1 MIERSRFFPVLG
13 ILLVSS
19 TFASELVT
27 SVEVPGSNLQVKLAT
42 QVGRPLDAQTIAK
55 DMRYLWGLG
64 RFEDIRVETAEHE
77 DGVAVVFRT
86 KVIPIRMLH
95 EIRIEPNTFG
105 LQIKIP
111 QGTPMTGLRAHAT
124 ALEAQRQLIQLG
136 YQNAR
141 IHCEMKPAPLSQVDL
156 KLTVDLGDA
165 IRVKQVRFE
174 EPAGRGPRPRADPAA
189 PQGLRALRSRRLLF
203 WRLLPSYSREAV
215 DSDVERIRS
224 SYLAKGYL
232 DAEVRPGAV
241 DIYGNDAAVTIVVD
255 PGPRH
260 PIDPDLC
267 RSLFA
272 ERREAQRQG
281 ILDFS
286 AKLDADQ
293 GLTVDRGL
301 PYRVGRIEFTGNHH
315 YKDVILRRNLPIQ
328 EGARFDERLLR
339 KSIANLNRTSMF
351 ESIDAKHVV
360 VEPNEKTG
368 LADVTVRL
376 TERKRGAWRVSGP
389 VGPAALAGPLEA
401 SLSSRLPPWGR
412 GLLELSTYAA
422 SVSMLAFAH
431 PLLPILNAPKAFT
444 PILALERPY
453 VPGEGWKSGFLIA
466 PQLGWKN
473 TALAYGVT
481 QIQQRLLPL
490 VSVDRSLDTDLNI
503 TVNRPAGE
511 AVLTCEPPKP
521 SLGLFRTAA
530 SVALRLM
537 GNLSAL

>member
-1 MIERSRFFPVLG
+1 MIQRSRWCPALG

-42 QVGRPLDAQTIAK
+42 QVGQPFDARTIGK
-55 DMRYLWGLG
+55 DVRYLWSLG
-64 RFEDIRVETAEHE
+64 RFEDIRVETAERE

-86 KVIPIRMLH
+86 KVTPIRMLH

-111 QGTPMTGLRAHAT
+111 QGTAMTPLRAHDT
-124 ALEAQRQLIQLG
+124 ALEAQRQLVQLG
-136 YQNAR
+136 YQSAR
-141 IHCEMKPAPLSQVDL
+141 VHYDIRPAPQSQVDL
-156 KLTVDLGDA
+156 RLTVDLGDA
-165 IRVKQVRFE
+165 LRVKQVRFE
-174 EPAGRGPRPRADPAA
+174 GPAGLQPA
-189 PQGLRALRSRRLLF
+189 PQGLQALRSRRVLF
-203 WRLLPSYSREAV
+203 WRMLPSYSQEAV
-215 DSDVERIRS
+215 DSDVARIRS

-232 DAEVRPGAV
+232 DAEVRPGAI
-241 DIYGNDAAVTIVVD
+241 DIHGNDAAVTIVVD
-255 PGPRH
+255 PGPQH
-260 PIDPDLC
+260 PIEPGLC
-267 RSLFA
+267 RALFA

-286 AKLDADQ
+286 ASLDADG

-301 PYRVGRIEFTGNHH
+301 PYLVGRIEFTGNHH
-315 YKDVILRRNLPIQ
+315 YKDAILRRNMLIE

-339 KSIANLNRTSMF
+339 KSIANLNWTSMF

-360 VEPNEKTG
+360 VEPNGKTG
-368 LADVTVRL
+368 LADVTIRL
-376 TERKRGAWRVSGP
+376 TERKLGAWRISGP
-389 VGPAALAGPLEA
+389 AGPAALAGPLKA

-412 GLLELSTYAA
+412 GLLELSTYTA

-431 PLLPILNAPKAFT
+431 PLLPILNAPKRFV

-466 PQLGWKN
+466 PQLGWRN
-473 TALAYGVT
+473 SAVGYGVS

-490 VSVDRSLDTDLNI
+490 VSVDRSLEPDLNV

-511 AVLTCEPPKP
+511 AVLSCEPPKP
-521 SLGLFRTAA
+521 RLALFRTTA

-537 GNLSAL
+537 GSLSPL

>member
-1 MIERSRFFPVLG
+1 MIQRRCFPPVLG
-13 ILLVSS
+13 FLLVSS
-19 TFASELVT
+19 TFATERVT

-42 QVGRPLDAQTIAK
+42 QVGRQFDAETIAK
-55 DMRYLWGLG
+55 DVRYLWSLG
-64 RFEDIRVETAEHE
+64 RFEDIRVETAERE

-86 KVIPIRMLH
+86 QVIPIRMLR

-111 QGTPMTGLRAHAT
+111 QDTPMTTLRADAT

-141 IHCEMKPAPLSQVDL
+141 IHYQMKPAPMSQVDL
-156 KLTVDLGDA
+156 RLTVDLGDA
-165 IRVKQVRFE
+165 IRVKQVRLE
-174 EPAGRGPRPRADPAA
+174 GAAGPALPDDAA
-189 PQGLRALRSRRLLF
+189 ALAGLRALRSRRLLF
-203 WRLLPSYSREAV
+203 WRLLPSYSQEAV
-215 DSDVERIRS
+215 DSDVARIRS

-232 DAEVRPGAV
+232 DADVRPGAV
-241 DIYGNDAAVTIVVD
+241 DIHGNDAKVTIIVD
-255 PGPRH
+255 PGPQH
-260 PIDPDLC
+260 GIDPDLC
-267 RSLFA
+267 RSLFT
-272 ERREAQRQG
+272 ERREAQREG

-286 AKLDADQ
+286 ATLDADR

-301 PYRVGRIEFTGNHH
+301 PYRVGRIEFTGNHRYH
-315 YKDVILRRNLPIQ
+315 DLTLRRDLSVQ

-339 KSIANLNRTSMF
+339 KSIANLNRTGMF

-368 LADVTVRL
+368 LADVTLRL
-376 TERKRGAWRVSGP
+376 TERKRGRWRLSGP

-412 GLLELSTYAA
+412 GLLELSTYCV

-431 PLLPILNAPKAFT
+431 PLLPILNAPKRFV

-453 VPGEGWKSGFLIA
+453 MPGEGWKSGFLIA

-473 TALAYGVT
+473 SALAYGAT
-481 QIQQRLLPL
+481 QLQQRLLPL
-490 VSVDRSLDTDLNI
+490 VSVDRSLDPDLNI
-503 TVNRPAGE
+503 TVNRTAGE
-511 AVLTCEPPKP
+511 AVLSCEPPRP
-521 SLGLFRTAA
+521 RLGLFRATA

-537 GNLSAL
+537 GSLAAL

>member
-1 MIERSRFFPVLG
+1 MIERSRFSPALG

-42 QVGRPLDAQTIAK
+42 QVGHPFDAQTIGK
-55 DMRYLWGLG
+55 DMRYLWSLG
-64 RFEDIRVETAEHE
+64 RFDDIRVETAERE
-77 DGVAVVFRT
+77 DGVAVVFRA

-105 LQIKIP
+105 LQIRIP
-111 QGTPMTGLRAHAT
+111 QGTPMTALRAHDT
-124 ALEAQRQLIQLG
+124 AREAQRQLRQLG
-136 YQNAR
+136 YQSAR
-141 IHCEMKPAPLSQVDL
+141 VHYDMKPAPRSQVDL

-165 IRVKQVRFE
+165 LRVKQVRFE
-174 EPAGRGPRPRADPAA
+174 GDGAA
-189 PQGLRALRSRRLLF
+189 YACLRALRSRRLLF
-203 WRLLPSYSREAV
+203 WRLLPSYSQEAV
-215 DSDVERIRS
+215 DSDVARIRS

-232 DAEVRPGAV
+232 DAEVRPGPV
-241 DIYGNDAAVTIVVD
+241 DIRGNDAAVTIVVD
-255 PGPRH
+255 PGPQH
-260 PIDPDLC
+260 PIDPGLC

-286 AKLDADQ
+286 ASLDADQ

-315 YKDVILRRNLPIQ
+315 YKDAILRRNMLIE

-351 ESIDAKHVV
+351 ENIDAKHVI

-368 LADVTVRL
+368 LADVTLRL
-376 TERKRGAWRVSGP
+376 TERKRGSWRLSGP

-401 SLSSRLPPWGR
+401 SLGSRLPPWGR
-412 GLLELSTYAA
+412 GLLELSTYTA
-422 SVSMLAFAH
+422 SVSVLAFAH
-431 PLLPILNAPKAFT
+431 PLLPILNAPKPFV

-466 PQLGWKN
+466 PQLGWKDSL
-473 TALAYGVT
+473 LAYGAT

-490 VSVDRSLDTDLNI
+490 VSADRSIEPDLDI

-511 AVLTCEPPKP
+511 AVLSCEPPKP
-521 SLGLFRTAA
+521 RLGLFRYTA
-530 SVALRLM
+530 SVALRLI
-537 GNLSAL
+537 GSLSAL